1 MVIILGIAL
10 TSSKNVFALGVFAWS
25 ALASGLGPILMLRVW
40 RFPISNAVGV
50 TMMLGGITTAVIWN
64 GVLQFSSSVY
74 EVFPGMLAVF
84 FVYAIAQLFSS
95 QINQKDANYS

>member
-1 MVIILGIAL
+1 
-10 TSSKNVFALGVFAWS
+10 
-25 ALASGLGPILMLRVW
+25 
-40 RFPISNAVGV
+40 
-50 TMMLGGITTAVIWN
+50 MMLGGITTAVIWN